1 MLAGGLYA
9 AQYADQFL
17 GRAPERAAL
26 ARQADESRQPA
37 SSGRSLTV
45 DADRAGHFKVEG
57 RIDGRRL
64 DFMVDT
70 GASVVALRQSDAET
84 IGIRPVPRDFTASV
98 ATANGNIKAARAN
111 LSRIEIGG
119 IAVYDVAALVLP
131 DEALGQNLLGVSF
144 LSRLR
149 RYEYANGRLVLEQ

>member
-1 MLAGGLYA
+1 MVAGGLYA

-57 RIDGRRL
+57 
-64 DFMVDT
+64 T
-70 GASVVALRQSDAET
+70 
-84 IGIRPVPRDFTASV
+84 
-98 ATANGNIKAARAN
+98 IKAARAN
-111 LSRIEIGG
+111 LSRIDVGG
-119 IAVYDVAALVLP
+119 IAVHDVAALVLP